1 MFLIL
6 TVSLEIYFL
15 YRSTRLLRRSI
26 VREDLIRTEYGDDNY
41 SDKVYLQYDGE
52 VFRIV
57 LEIPYMHDDYSDES
71 KKYQNNQE
79 IDAKED

>member
-1 MFLIL
+1 M
-6 TVSLEIYFL
+6 
-15 YRSTRLLRRSI
+15 
-26 VREDLIRTEYGDDNY
+26 REDLICPKYRDDNY

-57 LEIPYMHDDYSDES
+57 LEIPYMHDDYSDER